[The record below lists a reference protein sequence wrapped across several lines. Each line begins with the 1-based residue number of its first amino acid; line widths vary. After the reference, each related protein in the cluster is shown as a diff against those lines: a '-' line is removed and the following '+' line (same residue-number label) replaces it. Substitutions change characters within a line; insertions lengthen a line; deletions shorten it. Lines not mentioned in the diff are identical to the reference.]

1 MRAGEFTKPPIVRT
15 GSRKKCNKPPHGVLS
30 HRDAARSPDPATIAL
45 VATPGALRRDTTSR
59 AAAWRIVIGAVQR
72 ISARLAA
79 STMARGAMLALIIKV
94 GGSFL
99 NIAMLT
105 IAARTMA
112 PLEFCMFA
120 IWFNVICFLSVI
132 ALCGQETLIVRSWSE
147 YIQQRRHDLARGAL
161 TFGII
166 VCLMAST
173 LLAAGVAAVN
183 AVMGWRTSSALI
195 IAVCLFLVAQTLLL
209 FIANAARTIIGFV
222 FGEGMRET
230 WRGVVVVGALAM
242 LLLSVPVTSTAFFF

>member
-1 MRAGEFTKPPIVRT
+1 EFTKPPIVRT

-45 VATPGALRRDTTSR
+45 VAMPAPLRRDTTSR
-59 AAAWRIVIGAVQR
+59 AAAWRIVIGAVQK

-105 IAARTMA
+105 IAARSME
-112 PLEFCMFA
+112 PLEFGIFA

-222 FGEGMRET
+222 FGEG
-230 WRGVVVVGALAM
+230 
-242 LLLSVPVTSTAFFF
+242 